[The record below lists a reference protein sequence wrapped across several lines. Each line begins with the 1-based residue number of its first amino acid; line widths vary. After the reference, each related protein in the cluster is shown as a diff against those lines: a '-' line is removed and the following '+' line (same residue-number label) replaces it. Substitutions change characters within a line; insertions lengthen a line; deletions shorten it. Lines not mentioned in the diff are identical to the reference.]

1 MTTHDF
7 VAIGIGPFNLGL
19 ACLAEP
25 IEELDGVFLDR
36 SPEFDWHP
44 GMMLEASTLQT
55 PFLADL
61 VTLADPTSPFSF
73 LNYAK
78 ESGHLYAFYI
88 RESFHPLRSEYND
101 YCRWAAAKL
110 SNLRFGREVHTVE
123 HDGDAYVVH
132 TNAETYRA
140 RHLVL
145 GTGTP
150 PHVPDGASGLGVHS
164 TDYLPARDELQATS
178 GIAVVGGG
186 QSAAEIFYDLL
197 EAIDQHEYAL
207 TWITRSARFF
217 PLEYTKLT
225 LEMTSPEYMEYFH
238 RLPPPVRDDL
248 VASQAQLYKG
258 IDASLIDDIFRL
270 LYRKHRQGDP
280 RTTLLT
286 NTELTAA
293 RRDGDGLVLDLRHV
307 EQGDAFELPTESL
320 VLATGYRYEVPAFLA
335 PVEDRIAW
343 DEQGRFAVRRN
354 FSIDRDGDGI
364 FVQNAELHTHGFV
377 APDLGMAA
385 YRNSCILRELLGG
398 REPYAI
404 ERSIAFQ
411 EFGTPEHAG

>member
-1 MTTHDF
+1 M
-7 VAIGIGPFNLGL
+7 
-19 ACLAEP
+19 
-25 IEELDGVFLDR
+25 FLDR
-36 SPEFDWHP
+36 RPEFDWHP

-110 SNLRFGREVHTVE
+110 DSLRFGRDVHAVE

-150 PHVPDGASGLGVHS
+150 PHVPAGAAGLGVHS
-164 TDYLPARDELQATS
+164 TDYLPARDELQAKS
-178 GIAVVGGG
+178 GHRGRRRRPERGR
-186 QSAAEIFYDLL
+186 DLL
-197 EAIDQHEYAL
+197 RPARGDRPARVRADLDHPLGALLPARVHEVDARDDLAGVHGVLPPPPAAGARRPRGLAGPAL
-207 TWITRSARFF
+207 QGHRRLADRRHLPAAVPQAPPGPPADHAAHEHRADRGPPRRRRVRAR
-217 PLEYTKLT
+217 PA
-225 LEMTSPEYMEYFH
+225 PRRAGRGVRAPDRGPRPRH
-238 RLPPPVRDDL
+238 RLPLRGPRLPGPRRGPDRVGRAGPL
-248 VASQAQLYKG
+248 RRQAQLQHRPRRRRHLRPERR
-258 IDASLIDDIFRL
+258 AAHPRL
-270 LYRKHRQGDP
+270 RGARP
-280 RTTLLT
+280 RHGGVPQLVHPAR
-286 NTELTAA
+286 AA
-293 RRDGDGLVLDLRHV
+293 
-307 EQGDAFELPTESL
+307 
-320 VLATGYRYEVPAFLA
+320 
-335 PVEDRIAW
+335 
-343 DEQGRFAVRRN
+343 
-354 FSIDRDGDGI
+354 
-364 FVQNAELHTHGFV
+364 
-377 APDLGMAA
+377 
-385 YRNSCILRELLGG
+385 GG